1 MKTFSD
7 KTPEDVLKKCD
18 EFIQKYEKSVGDFE
32 ICKRAWELIDELIQS
47 QINSHSDLDE
57 TVNIDGKRIMDI
69 PSKVVK
75 NEEANRQSYSLRLDA
90 LAWALLQKLVEIAK
104 KNEPPRN
111 KQ

>member
-7 KTPEDVLKKCD
+7 KTPEDVLKKC
-18 EFIQKYEKSVGDFE
+18 EVFIQKHETSVANFE
-32 ICKRAWELIDELIQS
+32 ICKRTWELIDELIQS

-57 TVNIDGKRIMDI
+57 TIHTDCENVMLMD
-69 PSKVVK
+69 KGVEK
-75 NEEANRQSYSLRLDA
+75 NGEVNRQRFSLRLDA
-90 LAWALLQKLVEIAK
+90 LAWVLLQKLVEIAK